1 MGESIHILKQAVE
14 AAKVGDKE
22 KTRALQ
28 RLRIFVPLDAKKLL
42 SREHA
47 EAIPRKRK

>member
-1 MGESIHILKQAVE
+1 MDQSIQILREAVQ

-28 RLRIFVPLDAKKLL
+28 GLRRFVPLDAKT
-42 SREHA
+42 S
-47 EAIPRKRK
+47 